1 MDLVTFIKKEE
12 PVDYVLTIDDC
23 EKDKVQTSKD
33 IIVTVR
39 SSPILWF
46 GYDYNSAV

>member
-12 PVDYVLTIDDC
+12 PVDYVLTTDDC
-23 EKDKVQTSKD
+23 EKFMAQTAAKE

-39 SSPILWF
+39 YF
-46 GYDYNSAV
+46 GYQCSLM